1 MARAL
6 LLAVLLATVA
16 AAPALAD
23 CVDEVAKLKPRVAR
37 ERDPQ
42 IAGPAKR
49 ELARAQEQLQ
59 GSETECRNAVTRAWR
74 ILKQPPATADAKGGK
89 QGYSYVPYNAREETP
104 VNTPRR

>member
-1 MARAL
+1 MVRRL
-6 LLAVLLATVA
+6 WLAVLLSTIVA
-16 AAPALAD
+16 MPAFAD
-23 CVDEVAKLKPRVAR
+23 CAAEVAQLKPRVQR

-59 GSETECRNAVTRAWR
+59 GSESECRNAVTRAWR
-74 ILKQPPATADAKGGK
+74 ILKQPSTAANAKNG
-89 QGYSYVPYNAREETP
+89 QQDYRYVPYNARQDTP